1 MRTVPAPQINGRAR
15 RRGAGRDGGSRAVL
29 GIVALAAVA
38 AIGLPACSK
47 DRPGAAGSNA
57 PAEVATGDVTLVT
70 YSSFV
75 LDDKVKAELEASL
88 GITIKID
95 AVGDAVESL
104 NRAVLTAGSPEG
116 DVFFGIDNT
125 LIDRAL
131 SSELFEPTS
140 PSEASAIPESYRL
153 DGTGR
158 LHAVDTGP
166 VCVDYD
172 SAWFSRHGIAP
183 PTSLEALTEPAY
195 KNLLVIENPATSSP
209 GQVFVDAVRTKL
221 GDGAPAY
228 WERLKANGV
237 EVAGSWDDA
246 WQQRYTVS
254 GGDRPLVLSYGSSP
268 PAEVFYSEGKVTTPS
283 SKVIDSTCA
292 EQVEFAGL
300 MKGAAHPGA
309 GKALLN
315 AMLSTSWQEALPL
328 TNFVYPI
335 RTDAVLPDLFTQFAP
350 RPKDPIQLAPSV
362 GQHSD
367 EWLAEWRGVM
377 E

>member
-1 MRTVPAPQINGRAR
+1 MTTVAQEYANGPRRPAAS
-15 RRGAGRDGGSRAVL
+15 GGCVVRMLMVAT
-29 GIVALAAVA
+29 VALIA
-38 AIGLPACSK
+38 LPGCGS
-47 DRPGAAGSNA
+47 DRQTAAGPDS
-57 PAEVATGDVTLVT
+57 PTEVATGDVTLVT

-75 LDDKVKAELEASL
+75 LDDKVKADLESSL
-88 GITIKID
+88 GITIKIA
-95 AVGDAVESL
+95 AVGDAVETL

-125 LIDRAL
+125 LLERAL
-131 SSELFEPTS
+131 ATDLFDPTK
-140 PSEASAIPESYRL
+140 PEEGAAIPEPYRM
-153 DGTGR
+153 DDSGR
-158 LHAVDTGP
+158 LHAIDTGP

-172 SAWFSRHGIAP
+172 STWFAEHGIVP
-183 PTSLEALTEPAY
+183 PRSLEALTEPAY
-195 KNLLVIENPATSSP
+195 KDLLVVENPATSSP
-209 GQVFVDAVRTKL
+209 GQVFVDAVRTRL

-268 PAEVFYSEGKVTTPS
+268 PAEVFYSEGKVTTPR

-315 AMLSTSWQEALPL
+315 AMLSKLWQEALPL

-335 RTDAVLPDLFTQFAP
+335 RTDAALPELFTQFAP
-350 RPKDPIQLAPSV
+350 KPRDPIQLAPSV

-367 EWLAEWRGVM
+367 AWLAEWRGVM